1 MRLAFILGIAI
12 TAAAAVSPSAGAQV
26 PKQLSSHKDW
36 TTFAYAEKGKKVCYA
51 AAKPA
56 DSEPKAVKRGEIF
69 FLITLRPAE
78 KVVDEVSMVAGYP
91 FKDGSEVVVEVDGKK
106 FDLFTDTETAWAR
119 AVQTDKAIV
128 QAMVKG
134 NDLVVRGTSA
144 RGTKTVDRYS
154 LQGFKAAHEA
164 ILKACAG

>member
-1 MRLAFILGIAI
+1 MRLALVLAMTI
-12 TAAAAVSPSAGAQV
+12 TAALSVPAGAQA
-26 PKQLSSHKDW
+26 PKQLSAHKDW
-36 TTFAYAEKGKKVCYA
+36 TTFTYAEKGKKVCYA
-51 AAKPA
+51 AAKPV

-69 FLITLRPAE
+69 FLVTLRPAE

-91 FKDGSEVVVEVDGKK
+91 FKDRSEVVVEIDGKK
-106 FDLFTDTETAWAR
+106 FDLFTDTETAWAQ
-119 AVQTDKAIV
+119 AAQTDKAIV

>member
-1 MRLAFILGIAI
+1 MRPALVLGIAI
-12 TAAAAVSPSAGAQV
+12 ATALSVPAGAQA
-26 PKQLSSHKDW
+26 PKQLSAHKDW
-36 TTFAYAEKGKKVCYA
+36 TSFSYVEKGKKACYA

-56 DSEPKAVKRGEIF
+56 DSEPKAVKRSEIF
-69 FLITLRPAE
+69 FLVTLRPAE

-119 AVQTDKAIV
+119 AAQTDKAIV
-128 QAMVKG
+128 QAMTKG